1 MSGLTGAE
9 LVELAA
15 ALGRHPA
22 PDTRFGSAPP
32 LDADLA
38 TALAQAVHASRSAV
52 MLTDGRLDEPGPVV
66 RYVNPA
72 FVQLTGYTLADLAGR
87 TPRILQGPATDRSV
101 LDRLRQDLAT
111 TGTFE
116 GQAINYRADG
126 TPFVMSWRIAAVVE
140 DDGTTSGYVA
150 IQDDAT
156 RVWLDR
162 LREHGTITALQQS
175 LLPAGEAE
183 VAGLDV
189 ATAYRPADDAS
200 RLGGDWY
207 DIVAAPDGSAHLVV
221 GDVTGHGLA
230 SAAHMG
236 RFRWALAALLDMG
249 HDPIDAIAELRRLN
263 RGTGAFATV
272 VVATVSPGRDR
283 LDVVTAG
290 HPPVVLVA
298 ADGTVDQLATDVAL
312 IGPNVPDREVVAASR
327 PLAPGALVCLF
338 SDGLVERRHRSFHE
352 GVDDLSHRLATDD
365 RRTTAPLDAL
375 AESLADEVAGA
386 DTTDDVALVL
396 ARVPA

>member
-1 MSGLTGAE
+1 
-9 LVELAA
+9 
-15 ALGRHPA
+15 
-22 PDTRFGSAPP
+22 
-32 LDADLA
+32 
-38 TALAQAVHASRSAV
+38 
-52 MLTDGRLDEPGPVV
+52 
-66 RYVNPA
+66 
-72 FVQLTGYTLADLAGR
+72 
-87 TPRILQGPATDRSV
+87 
-101 LDRLRQDLAT
+101 
-111 TGTFE
+111 
-116 GQAINYRADG
+116 
-126 TPFVMSWRIAAVVE
+126 
-140 DDGTTSGYVA
+140 
-150 IQDDAT
+150 
-156 RVWLDR
+156 
-162 LREHGTITALQQS
+162 
-175 LLPAGEAE
+175 
-183 VAGLDV
+183 
-189 ATAYRPADDAS
+189 
-200 RLGGDWY
+200 
-207 DIVAAPDGSAHLVV
+207 
-221 GDVTGHGLA
+221 
-230 SAAHMG
+230 MG

-290 HPPVVLVA
+290 HPPVVVVA

-352 GVDDLSHRLATDD
+352 GVDDLCHRLAADD
-365 RRTTAPLDAL
+365 GRTIAPLDAL